1 MSFLKLFISTSISS
15 SPAICICLQVLHKG
29 EKGKQDLRCIMP
41 WSTILPAVY
50 IHWKHNPIAWNNS
63 NAALVGSANL
73 QLFSHLSFLLNY
85 SLIGKPGTNN
95 MRDSEHFCEQAWV
108 NIITCIG
115 HVPSWYFR
123 CSL

>member
-1 MSFLKLFISTSISS
+1 MSFLKLFISTSISHLYL
-15 SPAICICLQVLHKG
+15 SPSASYGG
-29 EKGKQDLRCIMP
+29 EGETGLKMHHATEHNFTCCGMM
-41 WSTILPAVY
+41 Y

-73 QLFSHLSFLLNY
+73 QLFAHLSFLLNY
-85 SLIGKPGTNN
+85 SLIWKPGTAN

-108 NIITCIG
+108 NIITCTG
-115 HVPSWYFR
+115 HVPSWYFW